1 MEMEFACGG
10 TLSTLMKKYRN
21 RHINDE
27 DCALIMKN
35 ILLGLKHI
43 HRHDF
48 VHRDLK
54 PSNIVI
60 GEVDQFNTI
69 KLVDFGLAV
78 KYQTR
83 QGMDESCG
91 TLIYQAPEQMAGG

>member
-1 MEMEFACGG
+1 MEMEFAQNG
-10 TLSTLMKKYRN
+10 TLQTLMK
-21 RHINDE
+21 RHRHKPPCDE
-27 DCALIMKN
+27 DCSYIIKS

-43 HRHDF
+43 HRHDY

-60 GEVDQFNTI
+60 GQDFQNI

-83 QGMDESCG
+83 
-91 TLIYQAPEQMAGG
+91 

>member
-1 MEMEFACGG
+1 MEFAEGG
-10 TLSTLMKKYRN
+10 TLQSLMKRHRN
-21 RHINDE
+21 KQLSDE
-27 DCALIMKN
+27 DCSKIVKS

-43 HRHDF
+43 HRHDY

-60 GEVDQFNTI
+60 GESENLDTL

-78 KYQTR
+78 KY
-83 QGMDESCG
+83 
-91 TLIYQAPEQMAGG
+91 